1 MSSADIGGKEFSAS
15 WRRRTMVERSEASSP
30 EPVHPLI
37 EKALTSKVPIGELI
51 GFRIEEIG
59 GGRAVGTL
67 RSGPQHANPMGT
79 LHGGVLCDL
88 ADAAMGMAFVT
99 TLAPDESFTTIELS
113 INFFR
118 PVWQTLLRAE
128 ARVINRGKNVGYIEC
143 DVTDQEDGKRV
154 AKARSTCFVLRGEPA
169 RARS

>member
-1 MSSADIGGKEFSAS
+1 MAETPSS
-15 WRRRTMVERSEASSP
+15 

-37 EKALTSKVPIGELI
+37 EKALSSRTPIAELI

-59 GGRAVGTL
+59 GGRAVGSL

-88 ADAAMGMAFVT
+88 SDAAMGMAFVT
-99 TLAPDESFTTIELS
+99 TLAPDESFTTMTLS

-118 PVWQTLLRAE
+118 PVWQALLRAE
-128 ARVINRGKNVGYIEC
+128 ARVVNRGKNVGYVEC
-143 DVTDQEDGKRV
+143 DVTDQDGKLV
-154 AKARSTCFVLRGEPA
+154 AKARSTCFVLRGEHA
-169 RARS
+169 RER